1 MATEFNDNLSRIL
14 GLIEGREV
22 LRAILELS
30 GIMPGAGAG
39 MSEART
45 LGLWLWQEI
54 LSVDSKYLQMIA
66 NKSIE
71 EQSDGGRDDEYSD
84 Q

>member
-1 MATEFNDNLSRIL
+1 MAEFSDNLSRIL
-14 GLIEGREV
+14 SLAEGREV
-22 LRAILELS
+22 LRAILHLS

-39 MSEART
+39 MGEART

-54 LSVDSKYLQMIA
+54 LSVDGKYLQLIS

-71 EQSDGGRDDEYSD
+71 EQSDGGRDNRQSE